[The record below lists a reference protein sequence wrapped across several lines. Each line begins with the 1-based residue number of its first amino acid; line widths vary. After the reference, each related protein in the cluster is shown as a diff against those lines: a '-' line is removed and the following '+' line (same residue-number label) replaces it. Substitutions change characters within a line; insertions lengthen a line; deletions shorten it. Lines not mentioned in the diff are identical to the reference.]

1 MGQPQGE
8 EEEGGWD
15 VESRVMTRGTEGLEV
30 GGVHRGPPLYCCT
43 ACCF

>member
-8 EEEGGWD
+8 EEEGWD
-15 VESRVMTRGTEGLEV
+15 VEGRVMTRGKEGVRGEGE
-30 GGVHRGPPLYCCT
+30 GGGCGVLYSCT